1 MRSDL
6 VAGDCDAH
14 CVEHEHSWHSDPI
27 ASCSNGSSSSPTRS
41 LRSRCHSSKPC
52 CGRRPH
58 TRRREGAVELSA
70 RVCRGRE
77 QRSTEIPVPRI
88 AANACPRIF
97 QWLELEAGLPEPDC
111 RAKSEQ
117 SLTI

>member
-1 MRSDL
+1 M
-6 VAGDCDAH
+6 
-14 CVEHEHSWHSDPI
+14 
-27 ASCSNGSSSSPTRS
+27 
-41 LRSRCHSSKPC
+41 
-52 CGRRPH
+52 
-58 TRRREGAVELSA
+58 ELSA

-117 SLTI
+117 SLTIGRHEVRHLAPFPDVAVQPQAAIHCVNHPGAAGPKLSILRAR